1 VDIPGV
7 LAGQASQPH
16 NGVAV
21 GPGEPFG
28 LTDPVAFDQVFE
40 DGDRLLVGQARVE
53 QRRALAFGEPR
64 LARLAEE
71 EPDLMILAVPIA
83 DREVAGVALTVER
96 AVRVLAAEASEVV
109 HGCDS
114 FWVIARREVIGC
126 KSQITRKLSGR
137 Q

>member
-1 VDIPGV
+1 MDAPGV
-7 LAGQASQPH
+7 AAGQPRQPH
-16 NGVAV
+16 DGVAV
-21 GPGEPFG
+21 DPGETFG

-40 DGDRLLVGQARVE
+40 DRDRLLLGQARVE
-53 QRRALAFGEPR
+53 QRRALTFGEPR

-71 EPDLMILAVPIA
+71 EPDLMILAVPVA

-114 FWVIARREVIGC
+114 FWVSARRKIIGC
-126 KSQITRKLSGR
+126 ESQITSGLSG
-137 Q
+137 